1 MDPRKRLLPQV
12 EEFTAYTPGL
22 SIDEIRE
29 RFGLPSV
36 IKMASN
42 ENPLGAPPL
51 AQKAIARAAALA
63 FRYPQAG
70 NPRLAAALGEHLGAD
85 PRRIVTGNGSDEL
98 IDLLVRVAAKPGR
111 DNILAFS
118 PCFSIYELQARLCG
132 VELRQAPLNPDFSF
146 PWDQLLAR
154 ADEHSALCFVTT
166 PDNPSGFAPPVAELT
181 DFARRLPPDC
191 LLVVDEA
198 YMDFASPQAEYS
210 LLPRLE
216 EFPNLAILRT
226 FSKMYGLAGL
236 RLGYA
241 ALPPWLADAV
251 LRVKLPFSVNL
262 LAEEAGLA
270 ALADKDFLRC
280 TRDTVLKG
288 RVDLAAGLAALGCR
302 VRPSQANFLLFDL
315 PAGAP
320 PGGPSLDAAG
330 FFAALLRR
338 GIIIRPLAS
347 YNLPNSLR
355 VSVGNEREN
364 ALFLEAAKDV
374 LHG

>member
-1 MDPRKRLLPQV
+1 MDPKRRLLPQV
-12 EEFTAYTPGL
+12 EQFTAYTPGL

-29 RFGLPSV
+29 RFGLANV

-51 AQKAIARAAALA
+51 ARKALERAAAQA
-63 FRYPQAG
+63 FRYPQSG
-70 NPRLAAALGEHLGAD
+70 NPRLARALGRRLGAD
-85 PRRIVTGNGSDEL
+85 PGRIVTGNGSDEL
-98 IDLLVRVAAKPGR
+98 IDLLIRVAVRPGR

-118 PCFSIYELQARLCG
+118 PCFSIYELQSRLCG

-146 PWDQLLAR
+146 PWDRLLAL
-154 ADEHSALCFVTT
+154 ADENSAICFVTT
-166 PDNPSGFAPPVAELT
+166 PDNPSGYAPPVEELAA
-181 DFARRLPPDC
+181 FARRLPENC

-198 YMDFASPQAEYS
+198 YMDFAEPQSAFS
-210 LLPRLE
+210 LTSRLDELPGLC
-216 EFPNLAILRT
+216 ILRT

-241 ALPPWLADAV
+241 VLPPWLADAV
-251 LRVKLPFSVNL
+251 MRVKLPFSVNL

-270 ALADKDFLRC
+270 ALADADFIRC
-280 TRDTVLKG
+280 TRDTVLRG
-288 RVDLAAGLAALGCR
+288 RQVLASGLAELGCA

-320 PGGPSLDAAG
+320 LDAAG
-330 FFAALLRR
+330 FFDALLRR
-338 GIIIRPLAS
+338 GVIIRPLKS

-355 VSVGNEREN
+355 VSVGNDREN
-364 ALFLEAAKDV
+364 ALFLEAAKDI
-374 LHG
+374 LHA